1 MSGVLT
7 FALEPLALDGSAA
20 APITGT
26 IDYGGAGNPAD
37 AVQISRGNA
46 TGGVYVTSI
55 DGGGT
60 ARVSPETAPSPSV
73 SGCLG
78 LP

>member
-7 FALEPLALDGSAA
+7 FALTPLALDGSAA

-37 AVQISRGNA
+37 AVQISNGNA
-46 TGGVYVTSI
+46 VGGVYVTSI
-55 DGGGT
+55 GGGGS
-60 ARVSPETAPSPSV
+60 ARVSPQTAPAPSM
-73 SGCLG
+73 SE
-78 LP
+78 